1 MKRHNI
7 DFAILKEGSPSCGV
21 SMIYDGTFSCT
32 KISGKGVAAK
42 LFVDNNIKIIS
53 EKIFKE
59 EE

>member
-1 MKRHNI
+1 
-7 DFAILKEGSPSCGV
+7 
-21 SMIYDGTFSCT
+21 MIYDGTFSGT
-32 KISGKGVAAK
+32 KITGKGVAAK